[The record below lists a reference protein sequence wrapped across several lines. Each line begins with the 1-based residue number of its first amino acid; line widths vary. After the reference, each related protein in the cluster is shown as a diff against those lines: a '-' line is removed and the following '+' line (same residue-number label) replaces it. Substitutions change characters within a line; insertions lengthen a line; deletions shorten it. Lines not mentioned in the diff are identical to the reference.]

1 MAFSLN
7 LSAGWRDVLE
17 MIKTINSWRGLMAV
31 TVVLFHAGVDWIWNI
46 AVTGV
51 TFFFISSAF
60 LLSMKHP
67 FERLRPSDCGR
78 FVLDHALRLYPL
90 HWLALAALV
99 AITLLFHT
107 STVNWT
113 ATALSALLVQAW
125 SPVHDI
131 HYGLNPGAWYLSA
144 LLFCYAIYP
153 LVAHWVGRWTL
164 TMQVALIAL
173 LAALLAWILV
183 PLDIPGREA
192 VFVNPLSHVLDVVVG
207 VTLFHV
213 YRLLKARFPRV
224 GPGVA
229 TLVEGGALL
238 SLALAIGINVTTTWV
253 KPWEDVLIWLLP
265 QGAILVTLAFLD
277 GQEGLVGRVL
287 LWRPLQWLGSISF
300 EVYVLQFVA
309 FLMFNYM
316 LAPLLGHFG
325 WQVSNLLSWF
335 AMVVLIP
342 LSWLVNRYFTRPL
355 ASRLKNN
362 RQLTTRGK

>member
-1 MAFSLN
+1 
-7 LSAGWRDVLE
+7 
-17 MIKTINSWRGLMAV
+17 MAV
-31 TVVLFHAGVDWIWNI
+31 TVVLFHAGVDWMWNI

-60 LLSMKHP
+60 LLSMRHP
-67 FERLRPSDCGR
+67 FERLQARDCGK
-78 FVLDHALRLYPL
+78 FVLAHAMRLYPL
-90 HWLALAALV
+90 HWLALAALI

-107 STVNWT
+107 STVDWT
-113 ATALSALLVQAW
+113 AAGLSALLVQAW

-153 LVAHWVGRWTL
+153 FVSHWIGKWKLWAQGV
-164 TMQVALIAL
+164 LIAV
-173 LAALLAWILV
+173 LAVVLARILV

-207 VTLFHV
+207 VVLFHV

-224 GPGVA
+224 GRGTA
-229 TLVEGGALL
+229 TLIEVGALL
-238 SLALAIGINVTTTWV
+238 LLALAIGVNRYTTLI
-253 KPWEDVLIWLLP
+253 KPWEDVLNWLLP
-265 QGAILVTLAFLD
+265 QGAILVVLALLN
-277 GQEGLVGRVL
+277 GQEGLIGRLL

-309 FLMFNYM
+309 FLLFNYM
-316 LAPLLGHFG
+316 LAPVLGHFG
-325 WQVSNLLSWF
+325 WQVSNLLPWF
-335 AMVVLIP
+335 AMVVLLP

-355 ASRLKNN
+355 GAYLKKNI
-362 RQLTTRGK
+362 K

>member
-1 MAFSLN
+1 
-7 LSAGWRDVLE
+7 
-17 MIKTINSWRGLMAV
+17 MAV
-31 TVVLFHAGVDWIWNI
+31 TVVLFHAGVDWMWNI

-60 LLSMKHP
+60 LLSMRHP
-67 FERLRPSDCGR
+67 FERLQVRDCGK
-78 FVLDHALRLYPL
+78 FVLAHAMRLYPL
-90 HWLALAALV
+90 HWLALAALI

-107 STVNWT
+107 SPVDWT
-113 ATALSALLVQAW
+113 AAGLSALLVQAW

-153 LVAHWVGRWTL
+153 FVSHWIGKWKLWAQGV
-164 TMQVALIAL
+164 LIAV
-173 LAALLAWILV
+173 LAVVLARILV

-207 VTLFHV
+207 VALFHV

-224 GPGVA
+224 GRGTA
-229 TLVEGGALL
+229 TLIEVGALL
-238 SLALAIGINVTTTWV
+238 LLALAIGVNRYTTLI
-253 KPWEDVLIWLLP
+253 KPWEDVLNWLLP
-265 QGAILVTLAFLD
+265 QGSILVALALLN
-277 GQEGLVGRVL
+277 GQEGLIGRLL

-309 FLMFNYM
+309 FLLFNYM
-316 LAPLLGHFG
+316 LAPVLGHFG
-325 WQVSNLLSWF
+325 WQVSNLLPWF
-335 AMVVLIP
+335 AMVVLLP

-355 ASRLKNN
+355 GAYLKKNI
-362 RQLTTRGK
+362 K

>member
-1 MAFSLN
+1 
-7 LSAGWRDVLE
+7 
-17 MIKTINSWRGLMAV
+17 MAV
-31 TVVLFHAGVDWIWNI
+31 TVVLFHAGVDWMWNI

-60 LLSMKHP
+60 LLSMRHP
-67 FERLRPSDCGR
+67 FERLQARNYCK
-78 FVLDHALRLYPL
+78 FVLAHAMRLYPL
-90 HWLALAALV
+90 HWLALAALI

-107 STVNWT
+107 STVDWT
-113 ATALSALLVQAW
+113 AAGLSALLVQAW

-153 LVAHWVGRWTL
+153 FVSHWIGKWKLWAQGV
-164 TMQVALIAL
+164 LIAV
-173 LAALLAWILV
+173 LAVVLARILV

-207 VTLFHV
+207 VALFHV

-224 GPGVA
+224 ERGTA
-229 TLVEGGALL
+229 TLIEVGALL
-238 SLALAIGINVTTTWV
+238 LLALAIGVNRYTTLI
-253 KPWEDVLIWLLP
+253 KPWEDVLNWLLP
-265 QGAILVTLAFLD
+265 QGTILVVLALLN
-277 GQEGLVGRVL
+277 GQEGLIGRLL

-316 LAPLLGHFG
+316 LAPVLGHFG
-325 WQVSNLLSWF
+325 WQVSNLLPWF
-335 AMVVLIP
+335 AMVVLLP

-355 ASRLKNN
+355 GAYLKKI
-362 RQLTTRGK
+362 TDS

>member
-1 MAFSLN
+1 
-7 LSAGWRDVLE
+7 
-17 MIKTINSWRGLMAV
+17 MAV
-31 TVVLFHAGVDWIWNI
+31 TVVLFHAGVDWMWNI

-60 LLSMKHP
+60 LLSMRHP
-67 FERLRPSDCGR
+67 FERLQARNYGK
-78 FVLDHALRLYPL
+78 FVLAHAMRLYPL
-90 HWLALAALV
+90 HWLALASLI

-107 STVNWT
+107 STVDWT
-113 ATALSALLVQAW
+113 AAGLSALLVQAW

-153 LVAHWVGRWTL
+153 FVSHWIGKWKLWAQGV
-164 TMQVALIAL
+164 LIAV
-173 LAALLAWILV
+173 LAVVLAWILV

-213 YRLLKARFPRV
+213 YRLLEARFPRV
-224 GPGVA
+224 GCGTA
-229 TLVEGGALL
+229 TLIEVGALL
-238 SLALAIGINVTTTWV
+238 LLALAIGVNRYTTLI
-253 KPWEDVLIWLLP
+253 KPWEDVLNWLLP
-265 QGAILVTLAFLD
+265 QGAILVVLALLN
-277 GQEGLVGRVL
+277 GQEGLIGRLL

-316 LAPLLGHFG
+316 LAPVLGHFG
-325 WQVSNLLSWF
+325 WQVSNLLPWF
-335 AMVVLIP
+335 AMVVLLP

-355 ASRLKNN
+355 GAYLKKI
-362 RQLTTRGK
+362 TDS

>member
-1 MAFSLN
+1 
-7 LSAGWRDVLE
+7 
-17 MIKTINSWRGLMAV
+17 MAV
-31 TVVLFHAGVDWIWNI
+31 TVVLFHAGVDWMWNI

-60 LLSMKHP
+60 LLSMRHP
-67 FERLRPSDCGR
+67 FERLQARDCGK
-78 FVLDHALRLYPL
+78 FVLAHAMRLYPL
-90 HWLALAALV
+90 HWLALAALI

-107 STVNWT
+107 STVDWT
-113 ATALSALLVQAW
+113 AAGLSALLVQAW

-153 LVAHWVGRWTL
+153 FVSHWIGKWKLWAQGV
-164 TMQVALIAL
+164 LIAV
-173 LAALLAWILV
+173 LAVVLARILV

-207 VTLFHV
+207 VALFHV

-224 GPGVA
+224 GRGTA
-229 TLVEGGALL
+229 TLIEVGALL
-238 SLALAIGINVTTTWV
+238 LLALAIGVNRYTTLI
-253 KPWEDVLIWLLP
+253 KPWEDVLNWLLP
-265 QGAILVTLAFLD
+265 QGSILVALALLN
-277 GQEGLVGRVL
+277 GQEGLIGRLL

-309 FLMFNYM
+309 FLLFNYM
-316 LAPLLGHFG
+316 LAPVLGHFG
-325 WQVSNLLSWF
+325 WQVSNLLPWF
-335 AMVVLIP
+335 AMVVLLP

-355 ASRLKNN
+355 SAYFKKNI
-362 RQLTTRGK
+362 K

>member
-1 MAFSLN
+1 
-7 LSAGWRDVLE
+7 
-17 MIKTINSWRGLMAV
+17 MAV
-31 TVVLFHAGVDWIWNI
+31 TVVLFHAGVDWMWNI

-60 LLSMKHP
+60 LLSMRHP
-67 FERLRPSDCGR
+67 FERLQARDCGK
-78 FVLDHALRLYPL
+78 FVLAHAMRLYPL
-90 HWLALAALV
+90 HWLALAALI

-107 STVNWT
+107 STVDWT
-113 ATALSALLVQAW
+113 AAGLSALLVQAW

-153 LVAHWVGRWTL
+153 FVSHWIGKWKLWAQGV
-164 TMQVALIAL
+164 LIAV
-173 LAALLAWILV
+173 LAVVLARILV

-207 VTLFHV
+207 VVLFHV

-224 GPGVA
+224 GRGTA
-229 TLVEGGALL
+229 TLIEVGALL
-238 SLALAIGINVTTTWV
+238 LLALAIGVNRYTTLI
-253 KPWEDVLIWLLP
+253 KPWEDVLNWLLP
-265 QGAILVTLAFLD
+265 QGAILVALALLN
-277 GQEGLVGRVL
+277 GQEGLIGRLL

-309 FLMFNYM
+309 FLLFNYM
-316 LAPLLGHFG
+316 LAPVLGHFG
-325 WQVSNLLSWF
+325 WQVSNLLPWF
-335 AMVVLIP
+335 AMVVLLP

-355 ASRLKNN
+355 GAYLKKNI
-362 RQLTTRGK
+362 K

>member
-1 MAFSLN
+1 
-7 LSAGWRDVLE
+7 
-17 MIKTINSWRGLMAV
+17 MAV
-31 TVVLFHAGVDWIWNI
+31 TVVLFHAGVDWMWNI

-60 LLSMKHP
+60 LLSMRHP
-67 FERLRPSDCGR
+67 FERLQARDCGK
-78 FVLDHALRLYPL
+78 FVLAHAMRLYPL
-90 HWLALAALV
+90 HWLALAALI

-107 STVNWT
+107 SPVDWT
-113 ATALSALLVQAW
+113 AAGLSALLVQAW

-153 LVAHWVGRWTL
+153 FVSHWIGKWKLWAQGV
-164 TMQVALIAL
+164 LIAV
-173 LAALLAWILV
+173 LAVVLARILV

-213 YRLLKARFPRV
+213 YHLLEARFPRV
-224 GPGVA
+224 GRGTA
-229 TLVEGGALL
+229 TLIEVGALL
-238 SLALAIGINVTTTWV
+238 LLALAIGVNRYTTLI
-253 KPWEDVLIWLLP
+253 KPWEDVLNWLLP
-265 QGAILVTLAFLD
+265 QGSILVVLALLN
-277 GQEGLVGRVL
+277 GQEGLIGRLL

-309 FLMFNYM
+309 FLLFNYM
-316 LAPLLGHFG
+316 LAPVLGHFG
-325 WQVSNLLSWF
+325 WQVSNLLPWF
-335 AMVVLIP
+335 AMVVLLP

-355 ASRLKNN
+355 SAYFKKNI
-362 RQLTTRGK
+362 K

>member
-1 MAFSLN
+1 
-7 LSAGWRDVLE
+7 
-17 MIKTINSWRGLMAV
+17 MAV
-31 TVVLFHAGVDWIWNI
+31 TVVLFHAGVDWMWNI

-60 LLSMKHP
+60 LLSMRHP
-67 FERLRPSDCGR
+67 FERLQARDCGK
-78 FVLDHALRLYPL
+78 FVLAHAMRLYPL
-90 HWLALAALV
+90 HWLALAALI

-107 STVNWT
+107 STVDWT
-113 ATALSALLVQAW
+113 AAGLSALLVQAW

-153 LVAHWVGRWTL
+153 FVSHWIGKWKLWAQGV
-164 TMQVALIAL
+164 LIAV
-173 LAALLAWILV
+173 LAVVLARILV

-224 GPGVA
+224 ERGTA
-229 TLVEGGALL
+229 TLIEVGALL
-238 SLALAIGINVTTTWV
+238 LLALAIGVNRYTTLI
-253 KPWEDVLIWLLP
+253 KPWEDVLNWLLP
-265 QGAILVTLAFLD
+265 QGTILVALALLN
-277 GQEGLVGRVL
+277 GQEGLIGRLL

-309 FLMFNYM
+309 FLLFNYM
-316 LAPLLGHFG
+316 LAPVLGHFG
-325 WQVSNLLSWF
+325 WQVSNLLPWF
-335 AMVVLIP
+335 AMVVLLP

-355 ASRLKNN
+355 SAYFKKNI
-362 RQLTTRGK
+362 K